1 MNIMGH
7 GWDAHTEE
15 GLLGGQ
21 LQMNRRAL
29 AGDSAVQRTEG
40 FNEGIQLGST
50 GKGEAVENNDFT
62 GLRRSWQTVGSD
74 DRKYLEWS
82 TPALN
87 TCQASLV
94 TGDCSVTQLRGD

>member
-1 MNIMGH
+1 MGH
-7 GWDAHTEE
+7 GWGAHTEE

-21 LQMNRRAL
+21 LQMNCRAL

-40 FNEGIQLGST
+40 FKEGIQLGST

-74 DRKYLEWS
+74 NRKYLEWS

-94 TGDCSVTQLRGD
+94 TGDCSVTQLSGD